1 MTTDNEE
8 LGLDNRTDLDGPE
21 GTFVPEDTNDDEE
34 ESKQD
39 KLVTLA
45 LDPDDIS
52 GSLDRLMQENPKVL
66 NVVNTLIGNK
76 ARNKYNPRIQELEL
90 ELEGLRAQ
98 PRLDAVNNMPQ
109 EELAERLKDPN
120 FRREYN
126 DTLSIPDVLAQK
138 RQQTAVARRI
148 AETIDQAQ
156 DAGLSTS
163 SANSILERL
172 ANGEFDTDENGQPIS
187 DISVAMS
194 NLNKAI
200 YSEFSVAP
208 KSSNGSVADVS
219 DALDTASPDVSSSSS
234 SSSKSG
240 VSFSIDQVN
249 RMDPMEFERHF
260 PQDDDFNQAV
270 RDGRITGLS
279 PESVAALQ

>member
-109 EELAERLKDPN
+109 DELAERLKDPD